1 MPDQL
6 KIAIIRQIPSP
17 ESEFIGSV
25 LLDADVYDPWMPVTS
40 PYDVAVCI
48 GPVKHCPPAKKRIL
62 FVLGQTQYHADLDWD
77 MIVVTSPL
85 ARRLAIK
92 KFSHRAKVHKLIPP
106 VLQLHTGRRRLVEEN
121 RDFLHASDIYFGSDK
136 IKTMMNLWGTS
147 KMQTLDLGDV
157 GKTKMFTA
165 LEFNSL
171 VRGGGVGLY
180 PDWMQDG
187 YDVQVRRHLA
197 LGGRV
202 ICRKDKELLG
212 DANDLVDDIATK
224 PELLDLNPTK
234 PVIWKETEETYA
246 AGIQEVIRR
255 A

>member
-6 KIAIIRQIPSP
+6 KIAILRQIPSP

-25 LLDADVYDPWMPVTS
+25 LLGADVYDPWMPVTL

-48 GPVKHCPPAKKRIL
+48 GPVRHCPPAKKRIL
-62 FVLGQTQYHADLDWD
+62 FVMGQTLHHTDLDWD

-92 KFSHRAKVHKLIPP
+92 KFSHRAKVHKLTPP
-106 VLQLHTGRRRLVEEN
+106 VLQLNAGRRRLVDEN
-121 RDFLHASDIYFGSDK
+121 RDFLHASGIYFGSDK
-136 IKTMMNLWGTS
+136 IKTMMSLWGTH
-147 KMQTLDLGDV
+147 KGDLGKAD
-157 GKTKMFTA
+157 KTRLFTA

-171 VRGGGVGLY
+171 VRSGGVGFY

-212 DANDLVDDIATK
+212 DANDLVDDIATNNFSI
-224 PELLDLNPTK
+224 ELNPTK
-234 PVIWKETEETYA
+234 PVAWRETEENYA